1 MKRLPDRAVIN
12 VIDGNN
18 PELKIDQMDPFWIS
32 QSLSPESL

>member
-12 VIDGNN
+12 AVDGNN
-18 PELKIDQMDPFWIS
+18 PELKIDQMDLFWIS